1 MVSRVDQPIKDET
14 LEILRRYI
22 AVGDYGPGDRLPSE
36 RALIDSL
43 NIGRSALRNA
53 LDQLEREG
61 VIWRHVG
68 KGTFV
73 SHGIEAEAADDLLS
87 GLGHQLTPF
96 RMVRARLVIEPAI
109 AREAA
114 VNASRDAISRMKAV
128 MTRARAAAS
137 WVEYERQ
144 DDQFHRCI
152 AEAADNLLLLALFD
166 SLKRV
171 HREVAWGTV
180 ERDSPRPPKDHTSF
194 AEHEEIAAAIEAHD
208 PDRAYQAMR
217 AHIQSVSARLFN
229 GQ

>member
-1 MVSRVDQPIKDET
+1 MMALRVDQPIKDEVLGT
-14 LEILRRYI
+14 LRRYI
-22 AVGDYGPGDRLPSE
+22 VEGDYGPGDRLPSE

-43 NIGRSALRNA
+43 NIGRSALRSA

-73 SHGIEAEAADDLLS
+73 SHGIEAEPGDDLLA

-96 RMVRARLVIEPAI
+96 RMIRARLVIEPAI

-114 VNASRDAISRMKAV
+114 LNATRDAISRMNAT
-128 MTRARAAAS
+128 MSRARAAMS
-137 WVEYERQ
+137 WAEYERQ
-144 DDQFHRCI
+144 DDQFLRCI

-166 SLKRV
+166 GLKRV

-180 ERDSPRPPKDHTSF
+180 ERASAKPPSDHTSF
-194 AEHEEIAAAIEAHD
+194 AEHEEIAASIEAHD
-208 PDRAYQAMR
+208 PERAFHAMR
-217 AHIQSVSARLFN
+217 AHIQSVSSRLFD
-229 GQ
+229 G